1 MEARFPR
8 EAERLLL
15 LAFFFRFSSL
25 EESLEA
31 EPVRVASGTVASVAG
46 ASVSPSLGETSVLF
60 FGAVLSLAAVAASVE
75 GLPLVCVSNRTA
87 AISER
92 QLICLARRRRIA
104 QKW

>member
-15 LAFFFRFSSL
+15 LEAFFFRFSSL

-46 ASVSPSLGETSVLF
+46 ASASPSLGATSVLF
-60 FGAVLSLAAVAASVE
+60 FGAVLSLAAVAASVA
-75 GLPLVCVSNRTA
+75 GLPLVRVSNHAT
-87 AISER
+87 AISE
-92 QLICLARRRRIA
+92 Q
-104 QKW
+104 